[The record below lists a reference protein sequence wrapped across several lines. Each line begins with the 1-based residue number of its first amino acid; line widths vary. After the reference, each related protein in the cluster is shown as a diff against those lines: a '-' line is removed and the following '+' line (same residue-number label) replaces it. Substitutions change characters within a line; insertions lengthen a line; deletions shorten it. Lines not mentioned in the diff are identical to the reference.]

1 MIQTLHHG
9 DYPCA
14 VRKGRVCTVS
24 LKHDG
29 GTAALS
35 LRVGTLVGNTAQTV
49 NSSVNHIARG

>member
-9 DYPCA
+9 GYPCA
-14 VRKGRVCTVS
+14 VRKGRLCPVS

-35 LRVGTLVGNTAQTV
+35 LRAGTLVGSTPQTV
-49 NSSVNHIARG
+49 NSSVNHITRG